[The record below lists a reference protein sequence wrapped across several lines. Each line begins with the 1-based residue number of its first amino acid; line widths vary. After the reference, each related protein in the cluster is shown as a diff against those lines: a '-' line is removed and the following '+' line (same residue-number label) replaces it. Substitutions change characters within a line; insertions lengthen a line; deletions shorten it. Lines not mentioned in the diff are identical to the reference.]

1 LLLIPLGLSLLPLVG
16 CGATSPAR
24 VAIGPPPVSEAG
36 TIVDTLHGVDVPD
49 PYRWLE
55 DQDAERTRG
64 WIARQNEYTDSVLHE
79 LPGREALRELV
90 GEMLQFE
97 AIGAPVEAGG
107 RYFYTRRRPDQD
119 LSVLYVR
126 EGLAGEERVLLDP
139 HGLSEDHTIGASM
152 LDVTADG
159 KRIVYGVRQG
169 GADEVELHVRDV
181 DTGEDLPD
189 VLPTALYLGITSLP
203 DGSGFYYALFG
214 GEGPRVCFHALGSNP
229 ATDPV
234 VFGEDASFEELLAPA
249 VSEDGRWL
257 LINALTGTSGPTRIL
272 LKDRAQDGPFV
283 TVSDDGETHS
293 VATFAGDRLAITT
306 DWEAPNRRVML
317 ADVARPEVEHWVEIV
332 PEREGIVVESAAGI
346 GGRLLVSYV
355 EDVRTKI
362 ALHELDGTLV
372 RQLEFGAIGS
382 AGLATGRWTSS
393 EAFLTFT
400 SFHVPPTIYRY
411 DLAAG
416 EPEVWARIDIPVD
429 TDHLE
434 VTQVYYASKDGTRI
448 PMYVLHRE
456 DLERDGT
463 SPTILT
469 GYGGFNLSLTPFFD
483 PTAATWVQKGGVFAV
498 ANLRGGGE
506 FGEVW
511 HEAGMLDQKQNV
523 FDDFAAACE
532 FLVAEGYTSRE
543 LLAVEGGSNG
553 GLLTGA
559 LLTQHPELVAA
570 VVCTYPLLDMIR
582 YHDALLGRYWVA
594 EYGSSEDPQQFEYLL
609 AYSPYHNVHEGADYP
624 ATLFVTGDLDT
635 RVDPMHA
642 RKMTA
647 MVQARNGSAEPIMLR
662 YHIRAGHAAA
672 PPVRD
677 QIEMVVD
684 SLSFL
689 AWKLGLELD

>member
-1 LLLIPLGLSLLPLVG
+1 
-16 CGATSPAR
+16 
-24 VAIGPPPVSEAG
+24 
-36 TIVDTLHGVDVPD
+36 
-49 PYRWLE
+49 
-55 DQDAERTRG
+55 
-64 WIARQNEYTDSVLHE
+64 
-79 LPGREALRELV
+79 
-90 GEMLQFE
+90 M
-97 AIGAPVEAGG
+97 
-107 RYFYTRRRPDQD
+107 
-119 LSVLYVR
+119 
-126 EGLAGEERVLLDP
+126 
-139 HGLSEDHTIGASM
+139 
-152 LDVTADG
+152 
-159 KRIVYGVRQG
+159 
-169 GADEVELHVRDV
+169 
-181 DTGEDLPD
+181 
-189 VLPTALYLGITSLP
+189 
-203 DGSGFYYALFG
+203 
-214 GEGPRVCFHALGSNP
+214 
-229 ATDPV
+229 
-234 VFGEDASFEELLAPA
+234 
-249 VSEDGRWL
+249 
-257 LINALTGTSGPTRIL
+257 
-272 LKDRAQDGPFV
+272 
-283 TVSDDGETHS
+283 
-293 VATFAGDRLAITT
+293 
-306 DWEAPNRRVML
+306 
-317 ADVARPEVEHWVEIV
+317 
-332 PEREGIVVESAAGI
+332 
-346 GGRLLVSYV
+346 
-355 EDVRTKI
+355 
-362 ALHELDGTLV
+362 
-372 RQLEFGAIGS
+372 
-382 AGLATGRWTSS
+382 
-393 EAFLTFT
+393 
-400 SFHVPPTIYRY
+400 
-411 DLAAG
+411 
-416 EPEVWARIDIPVD
+416 
-429 TDHLE
+429 
-434 VTQVYYASKDGTRI
+434 
-448 PMYVLHRE
+448 
-456 DLERDGT
+456 
-463 SPTILT
+463 
-469 GYGGFNLSLTPFFD
+469 
-483 PTAATWVQKGGVFAV
+483 